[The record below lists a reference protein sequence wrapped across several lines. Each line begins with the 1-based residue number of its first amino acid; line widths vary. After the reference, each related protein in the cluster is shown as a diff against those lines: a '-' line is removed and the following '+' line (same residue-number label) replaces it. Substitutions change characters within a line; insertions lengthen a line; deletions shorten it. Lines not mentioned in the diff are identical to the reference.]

1 MHINFTTHGWED
13 FSYWIETDPDIAIKI
28 KKLIKS
34 IQENPFRGIGKPEP
48 LKHGLKGFWSR
59 RITGEHRLV
68 YRVSGKKGVDQKC
81 TIIQCKFH
89 YDHK

>member
-48 LKHGLKGFWSR
+48 LKHGLKGF
-59 RITGEHRLV
+59 
-68 YRVSGKKGVDQKC
+68 
-81 TIIQCKFH
+81 
-89 YDHK
+89 